1 MLMLKKLSTLLLIL
15 VIGIASA
22 YAASDLAVS
31 EKTHNFGTIREA
43 DGPVTCEFT
52 LENKGDKPLVIV
64 SAKAQCGCTTPKIP
78 KQPIRPGESAVL
90 TVTYDPAGRPG
101 EFDKTI
107 RVRTNRKDATALLKI
122 KGTVLPKST
131 PKKK

>member
-1 MLMLKKLSTLLLIL
+1 MLKKLSALLLIL
-15 VIGIASA
+15 SIGIVSA
-22 YAASDLAVS
+22 FAADSALYVK

-43 DGPVTCEFT
+43 DGPVMCEFI
-52 LENKGDKPLVIV
+52 LQNNGDKPLVIV
-64 SAKAQCGCTTPKIP
+64 SAKAQCGCTTPSIP
-78 KQPIRPGESAVL
+78 KQPIRPGETAAL

-101 EFDKTI
+101 EFEKTI
-107 RVRTNRKDATALLKI
+107 RVRTNRKGDNALLKI

>member
-1 MLMLKKLSTLLLIL
+1 MIRKLLLFLLFTIMT
-15 VIGIASA
+15 A
-22 YAASDLAVS
+22 AASWAAGPNLVVS
-31 EKTHNFGTIREA
+31 DKTHNFGTIREA
-43 DGPVTCEFT
+43 DGPVTCEFVMR
-52 LENKGDKPLVIV
+52 NDGDKPLIIM

-78 KQPIRPGESAVL
+78 KQPIRPGESATL

-107 RVRTNRKDATALLKI
+107 RVRTNQKQKNVILKI